1 MYIFLRLGET
11 ITMISKKKA
20 EVKVLGNSLAVQ
32 WLALSDLTAGAL
44 GSILG
49 WEIKIPQ
56 ALRCDQKKNL
66 KFQKTK
72 KVTTRGNKMTKKKKA
87 NGIPNRIDKYLIYL
101 INIVL

>member
-1 MYIFLRLGET
+1 MYIFLRLGKT

-56 ALRCDQKKNL
+56 ALRCKVLEDKKSNH
-66 KFQKTK
+66 KGK
-72 KVTTRGNKMTKKKKA
+72 
-87 NGIPNRIDKYLIYL
+87 
-101 INIVL
+101 

>member
-20 EVKVLGNSLAVQ
+20 EVKVLGPLAV
-32 WLALSDLTAGAL
+32 LSDLTAGAL
-44 GSILG
+44 GLILG

-56 ALRCDQKKNL
+56 ALRCDQKNP

-72 KVTTRGNKMTKKKKA
+72 KVTTRGNK
-87 NGIPNRIDKYLIYL
+87 
-101 INIVL
+101 